1 MQNMVQI
8 CYSGN
13 SDIANALRGCF
24 GRSYAYI
31 KMIKDMRAKGSKNQV
46 PLLDEMK
53 EQLAMKGSQF
63 YVIS

>member
-1 MQNMVQI
+1 MD
-8 CYSGN
+8 N

-31 KMIKDMRAKGSKNQV
+31 KMIKDMLAKGSKNQV

-53 EQLAMKGSQF
+53 E
-63 YVIS
+63 